1 MHSRKIVHIWTL
13 LAIPVTMVLG
23 LPISDID
30 TITDDCDYWDSTDEV
45 DSHPST
51 SSISNTAFIA
61 FTAVNQLSPST
72 TPSPTIF
79 AQVPSTSIYSST
91 KAFIAPSNTFTPVTP
106 PSYAFYLQSGS
117 SVGRS
122 NANFAV
128 VSAGIG
134 GSVTFTTN
142 KALATKF
149 TIDSSGDL
157 VEQSPSQ
164 GYVAA
169 LNPDLDT
176 QKLSFSPYGGSS
188 TRERLNCRSQDGV
201 LGCNVGGVAYRPATC
216 RDEGALYFVTRL
228 SSSCTAIELV
238 PAFF

>member
-13 LAIPVTMVLG
+13 LAIPVTMILG

-61 FTAVNQLSPST
+61 FTA
-72 TPSPTIF
+72 
-79 AQVPSTSIYSST
+79 VPSTSIYSST

-164 GYVAA
+164 GYVAT

-228 SSSCTAIELV
+228 SSRCTAIELV